1 MNDELTAEHKAT
13 ALHYQQ
19 QQVLEAAKHYQER
32 LNASQ
37 RGLDALSEEIAILR
51 MVEKG
56 DEDEIR
62 AVLAVIAT
70 NGIPSLMDIVNS

>member
-1 MNDELTAEHKAT
+1 LTTEHKAT

-19 QQVLEAAKHYQER
+19 QQVLAAAKHYQER
-32 LNASQ
+32 LTASQ
-37 RGLDALSEEIAILR
+37 RGLDALAEEIAILR

-70 NGIPSLMDIVNS
+70 NGIPLLIDIVNS

>member
-19 QQVLEAAKHYQER
+19 QQVLAAAKHYQER

-37 RGLDALSEEIAILR
+37 RSLDALSEEIAILR

-56 DEDEIR
+56 DEKEIR

-70 NGIPSLMDIVNS
+70 NGIPSLWDIVNS

>member
-1 MNDELTAEHKAT
+1 MNDELTAEHRAT

-19 QQVLEAAKHYQER
+19 QQVLAAAKHYQER
-32 LNASQ
+32 LNLSQ
-37 RGLDALSEEIAILR
+37 RSLDALSEEIAILR

-56 DEDEIR
+56 DEKEIR

-70 NGIPSLMDIVNS
+70 NGIPSLWDIVNS